1 MSYINY
7 IHTVSPEYNFNQETI
22 GAFLADRYGLDE
34 KERRML
40 MMLYKTSK
48 IDHRQC
54 VLPDFD
60 KETSSTMYRHRSPDL
75 GLRMDS
81 YRKHALP
88 LAIKAVKGLNLDLSN
103 ITHLITV
110 SCTGFYAPGL
120 DIEIIQQCDLNENTS
135 HLSVNFKGCY
145 ATFDALEIANGLCKI
160 DSDAQ
165 VLIVNVELCSL
176 HFQDEFN
183 WMNATTSMLFGDGC
197 SAMLISNLEIGYKI
211 KRFYHSTITK
221 GIGAMTWNL
230 SSTGFL
236 MGLENEV
243 PDLIREHISAFVQAA
258 LNKNQLEWKDIKAWA
273 IHPGGPKILDKVKT
287 ELNLS
292 AHNLDASYNVL
303 RKHGNMSS
311 ATIAFVLKDIFTQL
325 DSGLVFSCAFGPGL
339 SMKSLILEK
348 K

>member
-1 MSYINY
+1 MSFINY
-7 IHTVSPEYNFNQETI
+7 IHTVSPKYNFNQETI
-22 GAFLADRYGLDE
+22 GAFLADRYELEE

-40 MMLYKTSK
+40 MMLYRKSK
-48 IDHRQC
+48 IDQRQC

-60 KETSSTMYRHRSPDL
+60 KEISKTMYRHMSPRL
-75 GLRMDS
+75 ELRMDS
-81 YRKHALP
+81 YKKHALP
-88 LAIKAVKGLNLDLSN
+88 LAIEAVEGLNLDLSS

-120 DIEIIQQCDLNENTS
+120 DIELIQQCGLNENTS

-145 ATFDALEIANGLCKI
+145 ATFDALEIANGLCKN
-160 DSDAQ
+160 DSGAQ
-165 VLIVNVELCSL
+165 VLVVNVELCSL

-197 SAMLISNLEIGYKI
+197 TAMLISNKEKGYKI

-221 GIGAMTWNL
+221 GMGAMTWNL

-243 PDLIREHISAFVQAA
+243 PDLIQKHISTFVQAA

-273 IHPGGPKILDKVKT
+273 IHPGGPEILEKVKT

-292 AHNLDASYNVL
+292 DHDLNASYNVL

-311 ATIAFVLKDIFTQL
+311 ATIAFVLKEIFMQL
-325 DSGLVFSCAFGPGL
+325 DSGMVFSCAFGPGL

-348 K
+348 